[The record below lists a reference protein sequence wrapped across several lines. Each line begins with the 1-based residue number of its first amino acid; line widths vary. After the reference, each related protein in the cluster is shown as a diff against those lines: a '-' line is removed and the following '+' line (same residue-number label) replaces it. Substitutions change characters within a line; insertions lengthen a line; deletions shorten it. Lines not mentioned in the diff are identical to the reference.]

1 MPKIGGVKVKKIPNP
16 YKTQAAKKIRKFP
29 QKIKRG

>member
-16 YKTQAAKKIRKFP
+16 YKSEMAKKIRKFP
-29 QKIKRG
+29 SGKKK